1 MKYNKKQHLLISCFS
16 ESILVDNLCYKLLK
30 PNYSLDFVMRI
41 KLKDFV
47 RTGKTDTIKASTQGL
62 FLKKEYICI
71 SILKIG
77 DIED

>member
-1 MKYNKKQHLLISCFS
+1 
-16 ESILVDNLCYKLLK
+16 
-30 PNYSLDFVMRI
+30 MRI

-47 RTGKTDTIKASTQGL
+47 RTGKTDTIKASTHGL